1 MTQTPPPTPAPHT
14 DNTVFRQGVE
24 RGIVTVG
31 GGLLKGGLGRPIYAL
46 NTPLST
52 PPHSP
57 LSFYNPFLCK
67 RPGPPHFQQQQTL
80 GLHMVSATFRYQI
93 PNVETG
99 NKLIST
105 FCFCRKVYCMLAVH
119 AILFHV
125 TCKSENSEPTWGCLF
140 WCMSLFCSS
149 IFDHSNM
156 VSFAGQDTLK
166 VRIFRLVLC
175 KKHELILTQ
184 KCLQR

>member
-1 MTQTPPPTPAPHT
+1 
-14 DNTVFRQGVE
+14 
-24 RGIVTVG
+24 
-31 GGLLKGGLGRPIYAL
+31 
-46 NTPLST
+46 
-52 PPHSP
+52 
-57 LSFYNPFLCK
+57 
-67 RPGPPHFQQQQTL
+67 
-80 GLHMVSATFRYQI
+80 
-93 PNVETG
+93 
-99 NKLIST
+99 
-105 FCFCRKVYCMLAVH
+105 MLAVH

>member
-57 LSFYNPFLCK
+57 LFFYKPLLCK
-67 RPGPPHFQQQQTL
+67 CPRPPH
-80 GLHMVSATFRYQI
+80 SQI
-93 PNVETG
+93 VADT
-99 NKLIST
+99 T
-105 FCFCRKVYCMLAVH
+105 V
-119 AILFHV
+119 
-125 TCKSENSEPTWGCLF
+125 PTW
-140 WCMSLFCSS
+140 
-149 IFDHSNM
+149 
-156 VSFAGQDTLK
+156 
-166 VRIFRLVLC
+166 
-175 KKHELILTQ
+175 
-184 KCLQR
+184 